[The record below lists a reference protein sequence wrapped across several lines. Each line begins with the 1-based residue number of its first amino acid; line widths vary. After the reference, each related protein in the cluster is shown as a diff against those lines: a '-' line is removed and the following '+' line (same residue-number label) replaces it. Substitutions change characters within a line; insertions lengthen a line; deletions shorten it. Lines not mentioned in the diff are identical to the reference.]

1 MFVGISVYPV
11 LGKITQCFLSNKS
24 TTSGFSTR
32 VIWYTLQSK
41 IEIAPRHTRSTKKRH
56 TITLTIMTKKI
67 SHQVLTDNLLP
78 DIVIERT
85 LEKLPRDLKVLYLQ
99 KKATGTRIGVGLDMQ
114 LGFYLLEYQPIRQ
127 VELLWWENKSRK
139 VAVA

>member
-1 MFVGISVYPV
+1 
-11 LGKITQCFLSNKS
+11 
-24 TTSGFSTR
+24 
-32 VIWYTLQSK
+32 
-41 IEIAPRHTRSTKKRH
+41 
-56 TITLTIMTKKI
+56 MTKKI